1 MPAGV
6 TTAALTDV
14 IIGTMAIFT
23 DTKIKKIQIF
33 DLDFLTVAG
42 SVLTSPLSFDVWL
55 PLLFIKCHCP
65 YPPPTKKEKKTYSAI
80 YGLFANGKKLKIK
93 KRARTK

>member
-6 TTAALTDV
+6 TAAALTDV

-55 PLLFIKCHCP
+55 PLPFAKCHC
-65 YPPPTKKEKKTYSAI
+65 PPPTKKRKKHTVQYMAC
-80 YGLFANGKKLKIK
+80 LQMAKTEN
-93 KRARTK
+93 